1 MAENDGKVVFELEVD
16 DGKLQAGV
24 NKALAGVQQKV
35 KAASGAVQIGVKADT
50 AAAQKALSGVKGA
63 AETLESSDPSVTV
76 SAQTEGAN
84 KLLGETKGK
93 AEALDATDPKVSVEA
108 QTSGANKLI
117 DETQRKAQTLD
128 ATDPKVSVEA
138 ETEGAN
144 KLLGETQ
151 GKAETLDG
159 TDPKVSVEAVTEGA
173 NKALTDTQGK
183 AETLDSI
190 DPKVAVE
197 AETAGADKLLGET
210 QGKAETL
217 DGTDPK
223 VSVEAETS
231 GANKLLSETQ
241 GAAETLDGTDPKVS
255 VEAETAG
262 ANKLLLETQGNAETL
277 DGTDPKVSV
286 EAQTEGADKAL
297 SDTQGKAETLDG
309 TDPKVSVEAQ
319 TESANKA
326 LSDTTG
332 AAQTLD
338 STDPKVTVDADNTA
352 ANRQISETQG
362 QADKLGSTTAIAVL
376 DADGTAA
383 NQQISDTKSRA
394 DALGNTTETVTLD
407 ADGSAADQQ
416 ISGVKGRADALG
428 NTTET
433 TTLDADGTAANQRI
447 SDTQGRADA
456 LGNTTETVTLNGDN
470 VAANA
475 SISYTQAKADALG
488 QTTPT
493 VTMRGNNAAA
503 NTSIQDT
510 QTKADA
516 LGLTTPVVTITANAD
531 AANTVISSV
540 ISELNELDGRTVHV
554 NVNGNDGTGGGSGSS
569 GGDSSGS
576 GGGLFGG
583 IMGGIS
589 KGLGLV
595 ANFAGSAF
603 QAGVSYDAGMHK
615 AMTLMPNMEGGVG
628 GTGVSYDMAS
638 NYGKGLLD
646 LSMETGQSIDTLW
659 EATYNALSA
668 SQEFGNTDWENGQAG
683 DAMLEYLRTASKLA
697 IGGFTDV
704 DTANTAMAKTIN
716 AYGTV
721 TNEETGETQNRYTP
735 EQIADILVK
744 TQNKG
749 ITTVGAL
756 GQSLSHITGTAA
768 SANVG
773 FDQVGAM
780 MATFTAQGVETAEA
794 TTKGNA
800 LLLELI
806 KGNENVDTALKEN
819 GKYER
824 YRDKKSGRIN
834 FGAAM
839 KEGITLDE
847 FLLDVKSGIG
857 KSFDKNGGWANVFGS
872 QEAAMAA
879 GFLLNNNG
887 DTYANNLKYMQDDTV
902 DAVGDAY
909 GTMDSSMQQD
919 LAKLSATWQMVLAQI
934 GVAILPIVQELLKVL
949 QSPAFREL
957 LNKIISAITDFIKS
971 PDFMKFVDALSQLL
985 TNFISVLTG
994 GMTWSEFLEP
1004 IGIWLGNVIMDALS
1018 MLLPII
1024 NAFIEAISGTAFAG
1038 FKNLDTYQVVTD
1050 ESGTKHIVPAST
1062 VIGGNGGERYDIKRG
1077 NNGGQVLV
1085 DRNTG
1090 AVVNPTQPKD
1100 ATPEQLEQWY
1110 KDVEATNAYKNGYDI
1125 STYEFKDYT
1134 PPDPN
1139 DILKNGYTG
1148 AYSLIDADTTGEA
1161 SGLVYDSEGHATLKQ
1176 AQKEYKR
1183 STKESADEA
1192 EQTAQHGKL
1201 LNNGMM
1207 RANEATELSAQSA
1220 EQGVTNVEKL
1230 AQAEAAGAELQK
1242 QWFGSS
1248 SAGLESAT
1256 ANNEA
1261 TGEMATA
1268 NGEAAV
1274 AAQENYE
1281 VTGEMAGANSAAA
1294 GEAVL
1299 NAQEAKKEADAT
1311 GDAANAMQQT
1321 SQFTSVAAY
1330 AAHRQ
1335 SDELSRMATGLS
1347 NGAAATNAVQ
1357 SAIDE
1362 LAARLRHINVPPT
1375 GGGGGSFAVGLDY
1388 VPYDGFAATLHR
1400 GEKVLNRAEA
1410 ATFRHGGE
1418 QTAFI
1423 DYNALAAAMS
1433 GMSVQMDGRVVGRL
1447 VERSVSAAQGERY
1460 GRSARNY

>member
-35 KAASGAVQIGVKADT
+35 KAAGGAVQIGVKADT

-76 SAQTEGAN
+76 SAQTAGAN

-117 DETQRKAQTLD
+117 DETQGKAQTLD

-138 ETEGAN
+138 ETAGAN

-223 VSVEAETS
+223 VSVEA
-231 GANKLLSETQ
+231 
-241 GAAETLDGTDPKVS
+241 
-255 VEAETAG
+255 
-262 ANKLLLETQGNAETL
+262 
-277 DGTDPKVSV
+277 
-286 EAQTEGADKAL
+286 QTEG
-297 SDTQGKAETLDG
+297 
-309 TDPKVSVEAQ
+309 
-319 TESANKA
+319 ANKA

-338 STDPKVTVDADNTA
+338 STDPKVTVGADNTA

-362 QADKLGSTTAIAVL
+362 QADKLGSTTATAVL

-383 NQQISDTKSRA
+383 NKQIADTQSRADTLGNTTETTTLDADGTAAKQQISDTKGRA

-456 LGNTTETVTLNGDN
+456 LGNTTETVMLDGDN
-470 VAANA
+470 VAAN
-475 SISYTQAKADALG
+475 
-488 QTTPT
+488 
-493 VTMRGNNAAA
+493 
-503 NTSIQDT
+503 TSIHDT
-510 QTKADA
+510 QTKAEA
-516 LGLTTPVVTITANAD
+516 LGLMTPVITIDADASAANA
-531 AANTVISSV
+531 VISSV
-540 ISELNELDGRTVHV
+540 VSELNKLDGRTVHV

-569 GGDSSGS
+569 GGGSSGG

-583 IMGGIS
+583 IMGGIG
-589 KGLGLV
+589 KGLGL
-595 ANFAGSAF
+595 AWNLAGSAF

-615 AMTLMPNMEGGVG
+615 AMTLMPNTEGGVG
-628 GTGVSYDMAS
+628 GAGVSYDMAS

-806 KGNENVDTALKEN
+806 KGNDNVNDALKKN
-819 GKYER
+819 GDYAK
-824 YRDKKSGRIN
+824 YRDKKTGRIN

-839 KEGITLDE
+839 QDGITLDK

-857 KSFDKNGGWANVFGS
+857 ESFEKNGGWANVFGS

-994 GMTWSEFLEP
+994 GMTWTEFLAP
-1004 IGIWLGNVIMDALS
+1004 IGLWLGNVIMDALS

-1024 NAFIEAISGTAFAG
+1024 NAFIEAISGTPFAG

-1062 VIGGNGGERYDIKRG
+1062 VIEGERYDVKRDE
-1077 NNGGQVLV
+1077 NGGEVLV
-1085 DRNTG
+1085 NRNSG
-1090 AVVNPTQPKD
+1090 AAAKPAAPSDD
-1100 ATPEQLEQWY
+1100 ASPEEKETFWNNLDAY
-1110 KDVEATNAYKNGYDI
+1110 YAYTNGSAIHI
-1125 STYEFKDYT
+1125 SSNANT
-1134 PPDPN
+1134 
-1139 DILKNGYTG
+1139 
-1148 AYSLIDADTTGEA
+1148 DTTGEA

-1176 AQKEYKR
+1176 APKEYKR
-1183 STKESADEA
+1183 SIEESADEA
-1192 EQTAQHGKL
+1192 EQTAHHGKL
-1201 LNNGMM
+1201 LNDGMM

-1248 SAGLESAT
+1248 SAGRDSAASNAAVT
-1256 ANNEA
+1256 DL
-1261 TGEMATA
+1261 MAKA
-1268 NGEAAV
+1268 NGNAAV
-1274 AAQENYE
+1274 AAQENG
-1281 VTGEMAGANSAAA
+1281 TATTEMADASGMAADAANINA
-1294 GEAVL
+1294 GEA
-1299 NAQEAKKEADAT
+1299 A
-1311 GDAANAMQQT
+1311 DAANATGTAADRMGTTASAANLEAKQAQSAAGSMLGVSDRLRLLYGAAGNANVAMEGVIRRLNALGYTNGGT
-1321 SQFTSVAAY
+1321 SGS
-1330 AAHRQ
+1330 
-1335 SDELSRMATGLS
+1335 TGLKTPSTS
-1347 NGAAATNAVQ
+1347 NRPSNRPVMA
-1357 SAIDE
+1357 
-1362 LAARLRHINVPPT
+1362 H
-1375 GGGGGSFAVGLDY
+1375 AVGLDN
-1388 VPYDGFAATLHR
+1388 VPYDGYMALLHK
-1400 GEKVLNRAEA
+1400 GETVLNRPEA
-1410 ATFRHGGE
+1410 AAYRHGSG
-1418 QTAFI
+1418 QVAAI
-1423 DYNALAAAMS
+1423 DYNALAAAMA

-1460 GRSARNY
+1460 GRSARSL